1 MHSLVSCTIC
11 SVLLNVMNLIF
22 LGICIFSK
30 EIVVNLLP
38 VLVDIAVAWVVVLPV
53 ASVRS
58 RVCLSVCLSDCLWQD
73 NSLSCQHQ
81 SQWSYKRWYVLDMH
95 WPCRWRIPERCASAC
110 LSVVKPV
117 CASFKVSIFTDLNSL
132 PKVWVGLS

>member
-58 RVCLSVCLSDCLWQD
+58 RVCLSVCLSDCL
-73 NSLSCQHQ
+73 
-81 SQWSYKRWYVLDMH
+81 
-95 WPCRWRIPERCASAC
+95 
-110 LSVVKPV
+110 
-117 CASFKVSIFTDLNSL
+117 
-132 PKVWVGLS
+132 